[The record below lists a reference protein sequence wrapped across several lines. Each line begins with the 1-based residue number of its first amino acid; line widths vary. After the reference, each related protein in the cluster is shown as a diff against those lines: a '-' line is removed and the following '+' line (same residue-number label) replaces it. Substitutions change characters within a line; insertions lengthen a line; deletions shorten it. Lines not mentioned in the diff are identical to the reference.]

1 MKKLFRSLMI
11 VAMTAMTFTACQ
23 DVPAPYEIP
32 GTGDNEVK
40 KEELGT
46 VEKPLTVSEALALIN
61 SYKDGGVSSS
71 EAVVKG
77 KVVSVGYLDTENKTL
92 SFYISEDGT
101 ATSQI
106 QCYSCKGINGVGIES
121 KDYLKVGSVVVVKGI
136 LKKFVNKSGVANPEL
151 DAGCEI
157 ISITGGEKQESKSTL
172 ESPLTVS
179 QAIAAGSGLEYVKGF
194 IVGSVEGQ
202 KIAEGAHFSTE
213 NAVETN
219 IILAA
224 SADET
229 DVTKC
234 MAVQL
239 PSGSDIRTK
248 LNLKN
253 NAGNLGKEVT
263 LYGSL
268 EVYFNQPGM
277 KSTSFAVLD
286 GVEIGKKPGSSEDLG
301 DLAFD
306 FKTNGFGQWTIDDK
320 NKPAEI
326 ASIWKADS
334 KYGLVATGYLS
345 TSKVNYDSESWV
357 ISPAFDLSSLSSATL
372 KIHHA
377 INFFSSVDV
386 AKGEAQVMASDDGG
400 STWSALTLTGWPS
413 SLSWT
418 FFDSTADMSSY
429 AGKSNIK
436 LALKYTSTSTKA
448 GTWEVEKISIE

>member
-1 MKKLFRSLMI
+1 MNKLFSSLMI

-61 SYKDGGVSSS
+61 SYKDNGVSSA

-106 QCYSCKGINGVGIES
+106 QCYSCKGVNGVGIES

-136 LKKFVNKSGVANPEL
+136 LKKFIKSGVANPEL

-157 ISITGGEKQESKSTL
+157 ISITEGEPQESKSTL

-194 IVGSVEGQ
+194 IVGSVEGT

-213 NAVETN
+213 SAAETN

-268 EVYFNQPGM
+268 ENYFGQLGM

-286 GVEIGKKPGSSEDLG
+286 GVEIGKKPGASEDLG

-357 ISPAFDLSSLSSATL
+357 ISPVLDLSKLSSATL
-372 KIHHA
+372 KIHQA
-377 INFFSSVDV
+377 INFFTSVDV
-386 AKGEAQVMASDDGG
+386 AKTEVSVMASDDGG
-400 STWSALTLTGWPS
+400 TTWAPLTIEGWPS
-413 SLSWT
+413 NLSWT

>member
-1 MKKLFRSLMI
+1 MNKLFRSLMI

-61 SYKDGGVSSS
+61 SYKDGGVSSA

-106 QCYSCKGINGVGIES
+106 QCYSCKGVNGAGIES

-157 ISITGGEKQESKSTL
+157 ISITEGEQQESKSTL

-179 QAIAAGSGLEYVKGF
+179 KAIAAGSGNEYVKGF

-213 NAVETN
+213 SAAETN

-253 NAGNLGKEVT
+253 NPSNYKKEVI

-268 EVYFNQPGM
+268 EVYFGQPGM

-320 NKPAEI
+320 NKPSGVNA
-326 ASIWKADS
+326 IWVHDS
-334 KYGLVATGYLS
+334 KYGLKATAYAS
-345 TSKVNYDSESWV
+345 SKNYASESWV
-357 ISPAFDLSSLSSATL
+357 ISPVLDLSKLSSATL

-377 INFFSSVDV
+377 INYFTSVDV
-386 AKGEAQVMASDDGG
+386 AKTEVGVMASDDGG
-400 STWSALTLTGWPS
+400 NTWAPLTIEGWPS
-413 SLSWT
+413 KLSWDY
-418 FFDSTADMSSY
+418 FDSTADMSSY
-429 AGKSNIK
+429 AGKNNVK
-436 LALKYTSTSTKA
+436 LAFKYTSTDTKA
-448 GTWEVEKISIE
+448 GTWEIDKISIE